1 MADPRPHYNPT
12 DLDRA
17 HVRGMAAL
25 SAALL
30 HRLQTQH
37 PRIVAHLQ
45 RNAQANRK
53 ELEP

>member
-12 DLDRA
+12 DMDRA
-17 HVRGMAAL
+17 HAQGVAVL
-25 SAALL
+25 SANLL

-53 ELEP
+53 ELDL

>member
-1 MADPRPHYNPT
+1 MADPRPRYNPT

-17 HVRGMAAL
+17 HAQGMAAL

-45 RNAQANRK
+45 RNAQSNRK
-53 ELEP
+53 ELEL